1 MATNARATRARR
13 ARAAQVPD
21 AAPVAGPSV
30 RVGVGGRARQQGPVE
45 RLDYRA
51 PHDFSATLDFLRSRA
66 LAGIEQVDAGSY
78 ARVIGTAD
86 APGWLRVS
94 AWPGGAHAL
103 RLELYGTSPPD
114 LPATVARV
122 RRLFDLDA
130 DPAAI
135 ASVLRQ
141 DPRLAPLLRERPGLR
156 VPGAWDGFELALRA
170 VLGQQVSV
178 AAARTL
184 ALRLA
189 QRHGTPLAAPP
200 AAGLTHHFP
209 HPAALVDADLAAIG
223 LTRAR
228 ADTVRAVARAVL
240 DGRIDFAPGRAL
252 EDFVARWTAVRG
264 IGPWTAHYIALRALG
279 HRDAFPAA
287 DLVLRRVAAGAA
299 VPLTARTLSA
309 RAEGWRPWRAYA
321 VIHLWRAASV
331 AAA

>member
-1 MATNARATRARR
+1 MPMP
-13 ARAAQVPD
+13 AAAAA
-21 AAPVAGPSV
+21 AAPAVRAGA
-30 RVGVGGRARQQGPVE
+30 GGRPLRDPIVE
-45 RLDYRA
+45 RLAYRP
-51 PHDFSATLDFLRSRA
+51 PHDFGATLDFLRGRA
-66 LAGIEQVDAGSY
+66 LAGIEHVDATRY
-78 ARVIGTAD
+78 ARVIGTPD
-86 APGWLRVS
+86 APGWMRVS
-94 AWPGGAHAL
+94 AWPGRANAL
-103 RLELYGTSPPD
+103 RLELHGAPPSD

-130 DPAAI
+130 DPHAVGSALAA
-135 ASVLRQ
+135 
-141 DPRLAPLLRERPGLR
+141 DPRLRPLLRRHPGLR

-189 QRHGTPLAAPP
+189 QRHGAPLAAPL

-209 HPAALVDADLAAIG
+209 HAAALADADLGAIG

-228 ADTVRAVARAVL
+228 AATVRAVARAVL
-240 DGRIDFAPGRAL
+240 DARVDFRPEWTLG
-252 EDFVARWTAVRG
+252 DFVARWTAVPG

-299 VPLTARTLSA
+299 APLTARALSA

-321 VIHLWRAASV
+321 VIHLWRAASE